1 MATKLLI
8 MFTFIF
14 LFVFFYLF
22 YLSISTIFKR
32 PFSIGKL
39 IKNIFLLFVSFL
51 FILYF
56 FNTEHSL
63 ESKLEK
69 EEIQRKEEAQ
79 RKEEIS
85 SDNPISTILYDNEK
99 FTMLNFEN
107 KIEFPIPN
115 YLETFKSE
123 DNSEFLRLKKDLIKE
138 NENISFTSIGIT
150 AELKRSNL
158 NQNNFSDITD
168 YEMRNFLAINE
179 KFTKELLPAW
189 GLSDFEIS
197 NSTIINATTNKD
209 TNYLKL
215 TYDLNNKGRE
225 ATASLLLIPTDKE
238 MIRIL
243 LFYYPENSED
253 FDVVVNNI
261 ELIN

>member
-1 MATKLLI
+1 

-14 LFVFFYLF
+14 LFIFFYLF
-22 YLSISTIFKR
+22 YLSISTIFKK

-39 IKNIFLLFVSFL
+39 IKNLFLLFVSFL

-99 FTMLNFEN
+99 FTMHNFEN

-123 DNSEFLRLKKDLIKE
+123 DNSEFLRLKKD
-138 NENISFTSIGIT
+138 
-150 AELKRSNL
+150 R
-158 NQNNFSDITD
+158 
-168 YEMRNFLAINE
+168 
-179 KFTKELLPAW
+179 LP
-189 GLSDFEIS
+189 
-197 NSTIINATTNKD
+197 K
-209 TNYLKL
+209 
-215 TYDLNNKGRE
+215 
-225 ATASLLLIPTDKE
+225 
-238 MIRIL
+238 
-243 LFYYPENSED
+243 
-253 FDVVVNNI
+253 
-261 ELIN
+261 